1 MGTQELEQRIEEV
14 FSLSVETASPVS
26 VVLLGFK
33 HIKDHYADKPGSWTE
48 RTAEWIANEL
58 EPGEYVS
65 VDGPGLYWLVLPGYD
80 RRTVGDRLQRMVAD
94 LGRQQPRQWA
104 LRQKTVHFAWGIS
117 VFPIQGA
124 YPREHLGKA
133 KRDLA
138 RAYTRSNPLT
148 RDLPYEV
155 SAAA

>member
-1 MGTQELEQRIEEV
+1 MRLSDEEQAMLAGEMGR
-14 FSLSVETASPVS
+14 A
-26 VVLLGFK
+26 
-33 HIKDHYADKPGSWTE
+33 
-48 RTAEWIANEL
+48 
-58 EPGEYVS
+58 
-65 VDGPGLYWLVLPGYD
+65 
-80 RRTVGDRLQRMVAD
+80 
-94 LGRQQPRQWA
+94 RQWA